1 MVLLPPSPPAH
12 GAVGG
17 TRGAL
22 LVTTLHCWVQPP
34 PARSFRVILQVARGA
49 ELFSPAPRSGRACSS
64 PQLMSGN
71 ESPVCR
77 AEDPAPTA
85 RPLAGRAPSTI
96 VLHGGSAGSPRTRSA
111 SQLMENVSSAALAPL
126 GRTTDACS
134 MGGREGREE
143 PTGKNCLC
151 MLSILTSSKGC
162 GSVGSEHSA
171 GCCFLRAF
179 VLVEPVIHLPSP
191 EQKDRVQ
198 REFIAR
204 KTFTLCWGGRAQK
217 SSVARGDGHLQLS

>member
-12 GAVGG
+12 GALGG

-34 PARSFRVILQVARGA
+34 PARSFRVILRVARGA

-64 PQLMSGN
+64 PQLMAGN

-96 VLHGGSAGSPRTRSA
+96 VLHGGSAGSPRTHSA

-143 PTGKNCLC
+143 PTGKKLPLHAVNSHFQQRLWICWLRALCWLLLSACLC
-151 MLSILTSSKGC
+151 AGGARNSSAIPRAKG
-162 GSVGSEHSA
+162 
-171 GCCFLRAF
+171 
-179 VLVEPVIHLPSP
+179 
-191 EQKDRVQ
+191 Q
-198 REFIAR
+198 
-204 KTFTLCWGGRAQK
+204 
-217 SSVARGDGHLQLS
+217 SSV